1 MYDTV
6 TVPDWV
12 GYETEGGMYDE
23 AVDGRTVSL
32 VDYPSELVP
41 ET

>member
-1 MYDTV
+1 V
-6 TVPDWV
+6 TVPDSV

-23 AVDGRTVSL
+23 AVEGRMVSL
-32 VDYPSELVP
+32 VDYPNELLP